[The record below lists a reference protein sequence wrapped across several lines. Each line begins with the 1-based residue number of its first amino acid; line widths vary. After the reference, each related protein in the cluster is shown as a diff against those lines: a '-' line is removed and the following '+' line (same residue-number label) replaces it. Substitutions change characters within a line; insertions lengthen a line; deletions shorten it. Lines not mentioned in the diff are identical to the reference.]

1 MAGRGVPRRGLVLG
15 AGGVLGSAW
24 MIGALSA
31 YEEATGVDVRDMDM
45 TVGTSAGSVLS
56 ALIGLGT
63 SVETMV
69 NSEYGEPLF
78 GDPILDYTRLGSAL
92 PPRPRMRI
100 GSRRLLATSALH
112 PRRVTPLVAL
122 VSLLPQGRGTLAAVG
137 DLVSSVGSNV
147 TTWPTPT
154 PLWIIAMDYDTGTRV
169 VFGSPDAPQASI
181 AEAVTASCAIPSWY
195 APVVIDGRSY
205 VDGGTRSP
213 TSVDLL
219 VDADLDEVLVLA
231 PACSLVFDQPR
242 GALARLERQ
251 MRRLA
256 TRVLIRETELLR
268 ATGTKV
274 TVICPGPEDL
284 EIIGGNVMDLNRRQE
299 VFQTSLR
306 TSAAALAEAGIGTP
320 STAAPTASVPTAS
333 PGADDHLAAAG

>member
-1 MAGRGVPRRGLVLG
+1 MAGRRLPRRGLILG

-24 MIGALSA
+24 MIGALRA
-31 YEEATGVDVRDMDM
+31 YEESTGIDVRGMDM
-45 TVGTSAGSVLS
+45 TVGTSAGSVLA

-69 NSEYGEPLF
+69 NSEYGRPLF
-78 GDPILDYTRLGSAL
+78 GDPVLDYTRLGSTL

-100 GSRRLLATSALH
+100 GSRRLLAVSARH
-112 PRRVTPLVAL
+112 PRSVTPLVAL

-147 TTWPTPT
+147 TTWPTPA
-154 PLWIIAMDYDTGTRV
+154 PLWIVAMDYDTGTRV
-169 VFGSPDAPQASI
+169 VFGSPGAPRASI
-181 AEAVTASCAIPSWY
+181 AEAVMASCAIPSWY
-195 APVVIDGRSY
+195 APVVIDGRPY

-219 VDADLDEVLVLA
+219 INAGLDEVLVLA
-231 PACSLVFDQPR
+231 PACSLAFDQPR
-242 GALARLERQ
+242 GALARIERQ

-256 TRVLIRETELLR
+256 TRVLVRETELLR
-268 ATGTKV
+268 AAGTKV

-284 EIIGGNVMDLNRRQE
+284 KIIGGNVMDLTRRQE

-306 TSAAALAEAGIGTP
+306 TSAAALAMAAAGVPSP
-320 STAAPTASVPTAS
+320 STGTSTV
-333 PGADDHLAAAG
+333 DDHLAAAG